1 MGGRDL
7 LGLATQTAR
16 AAGALLREHAQGAP
30 TNVTSKSSR
39 TDQVSDADR
48 AAEALIVTRI
58 RAARPGDRIVA
69 EEGGGGDG
77 ESGGG
82 GSGLT
87 WYIDPLD
94 GTTNVLY
101 GTPHWAV
108 SIGCED
114 EDGAVA
120 GAVYD
125 PLRDELFAAQRG
137 GGAYLGTRQLAVRPL
152 ADPGTALVATGF
164 SYDPA
169 ERGAQAAV
177 MARLAPKIRDLR
189 RCGAASLD
197 LAWVAAG
204 RLDAYIEVMRS
215 RWDWSAGALLV
226 REAGGQVSWTDH
238 TELVAS
244 GPALH
249 DALLALLREA
259 HEQGERTV

>member
-1 MGGRDL
+1 MGLTGRDL

-16 AAGALLREHAQGAP
+16 AAGALLLDHAQHAP
-30 TNVTSKSSR
+30 VNVSSKSSR

-48 AAEALIVTRI
+48 AAEALIVAAI

-77 ESGGG
+77 GT
-82 GSGLT
+82 GLT
-87 WYIDPLD
+87 WYVDPLD
-94 GTTNVLY
+94 GTTNFLY
-101 GTPHWAV
+101 GIPHWAV

-114 EDGAVA
+114 ADGAVA

-137 GGAYLGTRQLAVRPL
+137 GGAFLGVRPLAVRPL
-152 ADPGTALVATGF
+152 ADPATALVATGF

-169 ERGAQAAV
+169 ERGAQTAV
-177 MARLAPKIRDLR
+177 AARLAPRIRDLR
-189 RCGAASLD
+189 RSGAASLD

-204 RLDAYIEVMRS
+204 RLDAYTEVMRS

-226 REAGGQVSWTDH
+226 TEAGGRVSWTAR
-238 TELVAS
+238 EEIVAS
-244 GPALH
+244 GPLLH
-249 DALLALLREA
+249 DRLLLLLREA
-259 HEQGERTV
+259 HEQGEKTV

>member
-7 LGLATQTAR
+7 LGLATRTAR
-16 AAGALLREHAQGAP
+16 AAGALLREQARTAP
-30 TNVTSKSSR
+30 VNVTSKSSR

-48 AAEALIVTRI
+48 AAEALIVSTI

-69 EEGGGGDG
+69 EEGGGG
-77 ESGGG
+77 EG

-94 GTTNVLY
+94 GTTNFLY
-101 GTPHWAV
+101 GIPHWAV

-114 EDGAVA
+114 EDGPIA

-137 GGAYLGTRQLAVRPL
+137 GGAYLGTRRLAVRAL

-164 SYDPA
+164 SYDPV
-169 ERGAQAAV
+169 ERGAQTEVA
-177 MARLAPKIRDLR
+177 ARLAPRIRDLR
-189 RCGAASLD
+189 RSGAASLD

-204 RLDAYIEVMRS
+204 RLDAYTEVMRS

-226 REAGGQVSWTDH
+226 TEAGGMVSWTDH
-238 TELVAS
+238 HELVAS
-244 GPALH
+244 GPAIH
-249 DALLALLREA
+249 DALRALLRDA
-259 HEQGERTV
+259 HEGPEKTV

>member
-7 LGLATQTAR
+7 LGLATLTAR

-30 TNVTSKSSR
+30 TNVTSKSTR
-39 TDQVSDADR
+39 TDLVSDADR
-48 AAEALIVTRI
+48 AAEALIIARI

-69 EEGGGGDG
+69 EEGGDGGHRDG
-77 ESGGG
+77 GT
-82 GSGLT
+82 GLT

-94 GTTNVLY
+94 GTTNFLY
-101 GTPHWAV
+101 GIPQWAV

-114 EDGAVA
+114 ADGPVA
-120 GAVYD
+120 GVVYD

-137 GGAYLGTRQLAVRPL
+137 GGAYLGTSRLAVRPG
-152 ADPGTALVATGF
+152 ADPATALVATGF
-164 SYDPA
+164 SYDA
-169 ERGAQAAV
+169 GERGAQAAV
-177 MARLAPKIRDLR
+177 VSRLAPLIRDLR

-204 RLDAYIEVMRS
+204 RFDAYVEVMRT

-226 REAGGQVSWTDH
+226 QEAGGRVSWTEH
-238 TELVAS
+238 EELVAS

-249 DALLALLREA
+249 DGLLALLREA
-259 HEQGERTV
+259 HQQREKTV

>member
-16 AAGALLREHAQGAP
+16 AAGTLLREHALNAP
-30 TNVTSKSSR
+30 TNVASKSSR

-48 AAEALIVTRI
+48 AAEALIVSRI

-77 ESGGG
+77 PGWS
-82 GSGLT
+82 GSGDLT
-87 WYIDPLD
+87 WFVDPLD
-94 GTTNVLY
+94 GTTNFLY
-101 GTPHWAV
+101 GLPHWAV

-114 EDGAVA
+114 ASGPIA

-137 GGAYLGTRQLAVRPL
+137 GGAYLGTRRLAVRPL
-152 ADPGTALVATGF
+152 TDLATALVATGF

-169 ERGAQAAV
+169 ERGRQTEVA
-177 MARLAPKIRDLR
+177 ARLAPRIRDLR
-189 RCGAASLD
+189 RGGAASLD

-204 RLDAYIEVMRS
+204 RLDAYTEVMRS
-215 RWDWSAGALLV
+215 QWDWSAGALLV
-226 REAGGQVSWTDH
+226 TEAGGRVSWTEH
-238 TELVAS
+238 EELVAS

-249 DALLALLREA
+249 DGLLALLRDA
-259 HEQGERTV
+259 HEQREDTV

>member
-1 MGGRDL
+1 MSGQDL

-16 AAGALLREHAQGAP
+16 AAGTLLREHALRAP

-48 AAEALIVTRI
+48 AAEALIVARI

-69 EEGGGGDG
+69 EEGGTGHH
-77 ESGGG
+77 GGG

-87 WYIDPLD
+87 WYVDPLD
-94 GTTNVLY
+94 GTTNFLY
-101 GTPHWAV
+101 GIPHWAV

-114 EDGAVA
+114 ADGPVA

-137 GGAYLGTRQLAVRPL
+137 GGAYLGTRRLVVRPL
-152 ADPGTALVATGF
+152 TDPATALVATGF

-177 MARLAPKIRDLR
+177 AARLAPQIRDLR

-204 RLDAYIEVMRS
+204 RLDAYIEVLRS

-226 REAGGQVSWTDH
+226 REAGGQISWTDRE
-238 TELVAS
+238 ELVAS

-249 DALLALLREA
+249 VALRALLRDA
-259 HEQGERTV
+259 HEQSEKTV